1 VKPPSKVVRV
11 LIVKTSSLGDLVH
24 TLSAVE
30 EALRHRPD
38 IKIDWVCEEGLV
50 DIPRLIPKIDRVI
63 PLAIRRWRC
72 NLFKRSTW
80 REIYQFIQ
88 KIREHSYDCVIDAQG
103 LMKTMWVVTASNSR
117 RQNCWGYSLSNIKEP
132 LASLVCGR
140 HVHSPV
146 TDHSIER
153 LRQLFAAAL
162 SYAADGP
169 TLGFEQPLV
178 VEHSGEILFLHG
190 TSRPEKLWPT
200 HHWISLGKQMTQIG
214 YTIVIPA
221 GSELEA
227 KRAKALAS
235 AIDPDVIVLEQI
247 SVADLSNRIRRA
259 AGVVGVDS
267 GLMHLAVALNRPTVA
282 IMTADHQLKFL
293 AKRFAPF
300 WASHAA
306 VVIPHQVGADITPS
320 MVFSAWQGLDQQ
332 PKIKR
337 RLV

>member
-1 VKPPSKVVRV
+1 MKPQSKIFRL

-80 REIYQFIQ
+80 REIHQFIQ
-88 KIREHSYDCVIDAQG
+88 KIREHRYDCVIDAQG
-103 LMKTMWVVTASNSR
+103 LIKTMWVVAASNSK
-117 RQNCWGYSLSNIKEP
+117 RQNCWGYSLSTIKEP

-140 HVHSPV
+140 HVQSPI

-153 LRQLFAAAL
+153 LRHLFAAAL

-169 TLGFEQPLV
+169 PLGLERPLV
-178 VEHSGEILFLHG
+178 IEHSREILFLHG

-200 HHWISLGKQMTQIG
+200 QHWISLGKQMTQMG
-214 YTIVIPA
+214 YRVAIPA

-227 KRAKALAS
+227 RRANTLAS
-235 AIDPDVIVLEQI
+235 AIGSDAIVLEQL
-247 SVADLSNRIRRA
+247 SVADLGNRIRHA

-300 WASHAA
+300 WAAHAA
-306 VVIPHQVGADITPS
+306 VVVPHQVGADITPS
-320 MVFSAWQGLDQQ
+320 MVFSAWQGLEH
-332 PKIKR
+332 PPRHEAI
-337 RLV
+337 